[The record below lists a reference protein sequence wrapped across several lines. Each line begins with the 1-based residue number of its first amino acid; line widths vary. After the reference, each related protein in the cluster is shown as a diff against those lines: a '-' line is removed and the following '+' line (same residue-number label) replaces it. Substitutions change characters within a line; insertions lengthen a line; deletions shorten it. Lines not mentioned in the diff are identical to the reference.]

1 MLTLAAAVNAGACT
15 AVYVGREVSEDGTT
29 LIAKSNDYQ
38 DNFANYVTI
47 TERVENQPGR
57 RMSVDNEETVFAE
70 LPATTFRYTSTPF
83 MDRQYAGLQRA
94 GEGRD
99 RVRQ

>member
-38 DNFANYVTI
+38 DNFANCVTI
-47 TERVENQPGR
+47 TERVENQP
-57 RMSVDNEETVFAE
+57 
-70 LPATTFRYTSTPF
+70 
-83 MDRQYAGLQRA
+83 AG
-94 GEGRD
+94 
-99 RVRQ
+99 